1 MARTVSWN
9 HVTPAP
15 RWSGTPGLPDGL
27 PAARDARRELESGR
41 SSALPEAAEMIRSWR
56 YRLRMTQE
64 ELARALGVTLSTL
77 NRWENGHVL
86 PSRLAWRELEQ
97 FSTKHSC
104 RL

>member
-1 MARTVSWN
+1 MTRTVSWN

-15 RWSGTPGLPDGL
+15 RWSVTPGLPDGL
-27 PAARDARRELESGR
+27 PAARDARRELEPGR
-41 SSALPEAAEMIRSWR
+41 NGALPDAAEMIRSWR
-56 YRLRMTQE
+56 CRLGMTQE

-86 PSRLAWRELEQ
+86 PSRLAWRELQQ